1 MSAPQIF
8 ALPPGVDFPKELVAG
23 LIARQKGQPPEAM
36 ARIRLYLN
44 SGRMVRR
51 VQQEFDRFGT
61 LILPR
66 ISLTTDLGQIS
77 DVPAA
82 IPPLRRRLELAQLV
96 EGFVARLPDFEAA
109 VGIFGLADS
118 LAKLMA
124 EMQSEGVSIDDIE
137 ALDVDETHAEHWRA
151 SLGFIRIV
159 ARYFDQGADLDSDA
173 RYRKLVEA
181 LGQRWAVEPPEESI
195 IIAGST
201 GSRGTTADLM
211 QIVAALP
218 NGQIVLPGFDFSTP
232 PEVWNSLD
240 SGAIP
245 IEDHPQYRFRAL
257 CERLKISPA
266 DIAPWTAVRPVDP
279 ARNALVSL
287 ALRPAPVTDQWM
299 SEGPTLGE
307 VGRACEGMTLIE
319 APDPRS
325 EANAIAV
332 VLRDALEQGLSA
344 ALISPDRLLTRRVA
358 AALDRWGIRPD
369 DSAGEPLH
377 QTAPGRLVRHVA
389 AAMGRP
395 LTIEA
400 LLILLKHP
408 LVATGSA
415 IRGDHLRLTR
425 DLELHLR
432 RYGPAFPTPAALVK
446 WSDRRPEDRSDWTAW
461 LATILPLFDHP
472 PIAPLSVH
480 LEAQLDLVSRLC
492 SGPNGQIEASE
503 LWLDEGGAECR
514 SIVQQLQD
522 EAGFGGEI
530 SLSDF
535 ADLLSQL
542 LKGGM
547 VRRAQIVHPKI
558 SILGTLEARAQ
569 GADRVIL
576 AGLNEGVWP
585 AAPAPDPWLS
595 RKMRLEAGLLLPERQ
610 IGLSA
615 HDFQQAIAAPE
626 VVLSRAR
633 RDAEAETIPSRWLN
647 RITNLVAGLKANG
660 GEEALKDMRA
670 RGDRW
675 LEMAQRLEERR
686 EDVPPAKRPSPR
698 PPVEARPRELP
709 VTAIKTLIRNPYE
722 IYAQRVLRLRK
733 LAPVQA
739 QPDARMRGMT
749 LHKIVELYVRGQPE
763 DEPLAAGVVRL
774 MGIAEQVLAEDI
786 PFPSAQRLWLAR
798 LRRIA
803 DVFVAGEA
811 ERRHRGAPVI
821 VEEKGSVS
829 LQNAN
834 FILTAKPDRIDMC
847 DDGTVQIYDY
857 KSGQIP
863 TDKQIAHY
871 DKQLLLEAAM
881 AARGAFSQI
890 GPRETSGMTY
900 IGLGADAKVQ
910 AVNETLETVEQ
921 AWAKLGKLIARYF
934 QPEQGY
940 TARRAMMKS
949 SDASDYDHLSRLGEW
964 ELSDLPEGEEGA

>member
-23 LIARQKGQPPEAM
+23 LIARQAGQPPEAM

-44 SGRMVRR
+44 TGRMLRR
-51 VQQEFDRFGT
+51 VQQEFDRHGT

-66 ISLTTDLGQIS
+66 ISLITDLGQLADI
-77 DVPAA
+77 PAA

-137 ALDVDETHAEHWRA
+137 ALDIDETHAEHWRA

-159 ARYFDQGADLDSDA
+159 ARYFEHGADLDPDA

-181 LGQRWAVEPPEESI
+181 LGQKWAATPPEDTI

-211 QIVAALP
+211 KIVAALP
-218 NGQIVLPGFDFSTP
+218 NGQIVLPGFDFTTP
-232 PEVWNSLD
+232 PDVWNSLC
-240 SGAIP
+240 SGVIP
-245 IEDHPQYRFRAL
+245 IEDHPQYRFMAL
-257 CERLKISPA
+257 CAQLKISPEN
-266 DIAPWTAVRPVDP
+266 IAPWTRVPPVDP

-299 SEGPTLGE
+299 SDGPKLGDI
-307 VGRACEGMTLIE
+307 GRACAGLSLIE

-332 VLRDALEQGLSA
+332 VLRDALEKGLSA
-344 ALISPDRLLTRRVA
+344 ALISPDRLLTRRVS

-377 QTAPGRLVRHVA
+377 QTAPGRLLRHVA

-415 IRGDHLRLTR
+415 MRGDHLRLTR

-432 RYGPAFPTPAALVK
+432 RYGPAFPTPAALAK
-446 WSDRRPEDRSDWTAW
+446 WSDTRPEDRADWTAW
-461 LATILPLFDHP
+461 LASVLPLFDRP
-472 PIAPLSVH
+472 SVAPLSAH
-480 LEAQLDLVSRLC
+480 LEAQLELVSRLC
-492 SGPNGQIEASE
+492 SGPNGHIEASE

-535 ADLLSQL
+535 ADLLAQM
-542 LKGGM
+542 LKGGT
-547 VRRAQIVHPKI
+547 VRRARIVHPKI

-626 VVLSRAR
+626 VILSRAR

-647 RITNLVAGLKANG
+647 RITNLIAGLKANG
-660 GEEALKDMRA
+660 GEEALKEMRG
-670 RGDRW
+670 RGSDW
-675 LEMAQRLEERR
+675 LDLAQRLEERR

-722 IYAQRVLRLRK
+722 VYAQRVLKLRK
-733 LAPVQA
+733 LDPVQA

-749 LHKIVELYVRGQPE
+749 LHKIVELYVRGQPD
-763 DEPLAAGVVRL
+763 DEALPAGIERL

-803 DVFVAGEA
+803 DIFVAGEA
-811 ERRHRGAPVI
+811 ERRRLGAPVI

-829 LQNAN
+829 LENTV
-834 FILTAKPDRIDMC
+834 FVLTAKPDRIDMC
-847 DDGTVQIYDY
+847 DDGTVHIYDY

-863 TDKQIAHY
+863 TEKQIAHY

-881 AARGAFSQI
+881 AARGAFTQI
-890 GPRETSGMTY
+890 GPRDTSGMTY
-900 IGLGADAKVQ
+900 IGLGSDAKVQ
-910 AVNETLETVEQ
+910 EVNETLETVEQ
-921 AWAKLGKLIARYF
+921 AWAKLGKLVARYF
-934 QPEQGY
+934 LPEQGY

-949 SDASDYDHLSRLGEW
+949 SDASDYDHLSRFGEW
-964 ELSDLPEGEEGA
+964 ELSDLPEGEA